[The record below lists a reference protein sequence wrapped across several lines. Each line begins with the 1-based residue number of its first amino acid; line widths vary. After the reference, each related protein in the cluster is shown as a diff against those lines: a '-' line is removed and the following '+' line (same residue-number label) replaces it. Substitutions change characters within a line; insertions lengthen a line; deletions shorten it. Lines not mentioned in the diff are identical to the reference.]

1 MAVLPVTIFIGME
14 ALIGF
19 VGNILILIIYVRR
32 REKSNFRYF
41 IITMACID
49 FTSCITALP
58 LEAFSQL
65 HWYTYQYPSICKL
78 KSFCNVF
85 TAWAS
90 ASILFLLA
98 FDRHRKIRRPLQWQ
112 IQPSFAIRLCIA
124 SIFIS
129 AIVAIPVAILWGK
142 QTYEYDL
149 NGTKINVSVCEKDQ
163 AYADDIY
170 PLLYIGTIYI
180 CPVSI
185 MMGIVCILNFITSK
199 TVFCATSE
207 MTMSGK
213 GLSNISPKSSNQS
226 LSATGTLST
235 GISMNNHAFKQSN
248 FDINCESQRPV
259 KDDETLSSPRLN
271 ELKEDCTSIN
281 VSYITMRELDRNS
294 PMLVVSQAQIDIGF
308 DLTTTN
314 ESSTGS
320 RKKLQHTCSQMS
332 QSSRVSDN
340 SKFSNVGSRIRDSRP
355 KQKMVIMLVLTLTFV
370 VTMMLYVILTSLVAK
385 KESILN
391 QLRNS
396 EKAVFFLFWRLYFI
410 NTVVNPILYGIMDP
424 RFRSGLKTLF
434 KRNTLP

>member
-78 KSFCNVF
+78 KSYCNVF

-124 SIFIS
+124 SIFFS

-185 MMGIVCILNFITSK
+185 MMGDRAARFDNT
-199 TVFCATSE
+199 
-207 MTMSGK
+207 K
-213 GLSNISPKSSNQS
+213 GPAGDWAARFANTKGPAGDRAARFANTKGPAGDWAARFANTKGP
-226 LSATGTLST
+226 AGDRAARFANTKGPA
-235 GISMNNHAFKQSN
+235 GDRAARFAN
-248 FDINCESQRPV
+248 
-259 KDDETLSSPRLN
+259 
-271 ELKEDCTSIN
+271 TSIG
-281 VSYITMRELDRNS
+281 
-294 PMLVVSQAQIDIGF
+294 PFQ
-308 DLTTTN
+308 
-314 ESSTGS
+314 
-320 RKKLQHTCSQMS
+320 KK
-332 QSSRVSDN
+332 
-340 SKFSNVGSRIRDSRP
+340 
-355 KQKMVIMLVLTLTFV
+355 
-370 VTMMLYVILTSLVAK
+370 
-385 KESILN
+385 
-391 QLRNS
+391 
-396 EKAVFFLFWRLYFI
+396 
-410 NTVVNPILYGIMDP
+410 
-424 RFRSGLKTLF
+424 
-434 KRNTLP
+434 